1 MKRINKSIIALPLA
15 LMAFA
20 PQGAFAQ
27 EETEEVQADTV
38 NMAFRKVDARDIVQ
52 PYSKVKVSEIIEKGY
67 STYNLD
73 NMQAL
78 AAGFNGELWQQGDAL
93 VFVDGVPRNT
103 ANLLPD
109 EIEDITFLKG
119 ASAVVL
125 YGSKAAKG
133 AILITTKRGK
143 EQDLKTNVRA
153 NYQLFVPK
161 AYPKWLGSAEYM
173 KYYNEALINDAGG
186 DMSAALYSDEDIYN
200 TAAGVNPYKY
210 PDQSF
215 YGSEYVKKCYD
226 RWDLS
231 ADFNGGGKYA
241 RYYASVSYSRTG
253 DLLKYGEAKNNYS
266 DRLNIRGNIDLTL
279 SDMFSAWVNAKV
291 AYTNSRTCKGDFWS
305 NSAKLRPNR
314 VAPLIPTSY
323 IEDNDFSSLTYM
335 KNSNN
340 IIDGKYF
347 FGGTQ
352 YDQTNPFADMLAG
365 GYKTTVCPHLQ
376 VDAGFKIN
384 LDKVLEGLSFRTQ
397 YAIDYATA
405 YTHSIDDKYAT
416 YGVDWTEYDGKYV
429 VSKLTKYGKDEHAP
443 NQNLGGS
450 ASAQEMSFNA
460 QFDYQ
465 RTFNN
470 DHNVHATL
478 VANGF
483 QETKNGT
490 DNYHRWSNANLG
502 LQASY
507 NYAHRYYADLGANVV
522 HSAQFAEGHREA
534 LSPSLTLGWRLT
546 EEDFL
551 KDNGIF
557 DDLMVTAGYTVL
569 NQDIDVFVESDNK
582 KLYYYLYEG
591 VFTATGTWWGWSDGH
606 TGIQTADS
614 RRGEN
619 LDLTF
624 VKRKEFNVGINT
636 LMLDKKLSF
645 KFNFFNTVTD
655 GTLATTDYLYPS
667 YLRTYYPVST
677 FIPYV
682 NYGKSRRTGFDFSVG
697 YKDKAGDFEYAVEL
711 NGMSSSSKY
720 LKYAERVEF
729 DYMKHEGVSTSAMWG
744 LECLGYYESADEIKN
759 ATAKSSFG
767 EVKPGDL
774 KYKDQNNDGVIDD
787 NDRVVIGNWGDK
799 FIAGLNF
806 TLKYKNWTLFGLMSG
821 NFGAKGL
828 KRDNYNWCYG
838 DRKFSD
844 VVRGAWTAEKAATGQ
859 EISYPRLTVKDANH
873 NFRESSYWVYSA
885 SRIDL
890 DRIQLT
896 YDFNADMLG
905 SASKV
910 VKGLQLYVN
919 ANDLLTIAGERKQL
933 ERNVGYAPQTR
944 SFTLGAKVQ
953 F

>member
-27 EETEEVQADTV
+27 EEADGVQADTV

-78 AAGFNGELWQQGDAL
+78 AAGFNGDLWQQGSAL
-93 VFVDGVPRNT
+93 VFVDGVPRNVG
-103 ANLLPD
+103 NLLPD

-143 EQDLKTNVRA
+143 EQSLKTSVRA

-161 AYPKWLGSAEYM
+161 SYPKWLGAAEYM
-173 KYYNEALINDAGG
+173 KYYNEALVNDGK
-186 DMSAALYSDEDIYN
+186 DALYSDEDIYN
-200 TAAGVNPYKY
+200 TATGVNPYKY

-215 YGSEYVKKCYD
+215 YGSEYLKKNYD
-226 RWDLS
+226 RWDVN
-231 ADFNGGGKYA
+231 AEFNGGGKYA
-241 RYYASVSYSRTG
+241 RFYTNVTYSRAS

-266 DRLNIRGNIDLTL
+266 DRLNIRGNVDLTL
-279 SDMFSAWVNAKV
+279 SDIVTGWVNAKV
-291 AYTNSRTCKGDFWS
+291 SFNNAR
-305 NSAKLRPNR
+305 SAKGNYWNSSATLRPNR

-323 IEDNDFSSLTYM
+323 IEELD
-335 KNSNN
+335 KNSLSMINN
-340 IIDGKYF
+340 SRYIIDGKYF
-347 FGGTQ
+347 LGGTQ
-352 YDQTNPFADMLAG
+352 YDQTNIFADLLAA
-365 GYKTTVCPHLQ
+365 GYTQTVSRHMQ
-376 VDAGFKIN
+376 FDTGFRLDLGKI
-384 LDKVLEGLSFRTQ
+384 LEGLSFKTQ
-397 YAIDYATA
+397 FAVDYATA
-405 YTHSIDDKYAT
+405 YQNNLSDKYAT
-416 YGVDWTEYDGKYV
+416 YGVEWTNYDGKDV
-429 VSKLTKYGKDEHAP
+429 VSSLTKYGKDEHSGTLSTS
-443 NQNLGGS
+443 NS

-460 QFDYQ
+460 QFDYK
-465 RTFNN
+465 RTF
-470 DHNVHATL
+470 DDVHNVHATL

-483 QETKNGT
+483 QETTNGS
-490 DNYHRWSNANLG
+490 YHRTSNANLG

-507 NYAHRYYADLGANVV
+507 NYAQRYYADLGANVV
-522 HSAQFAEGHREA
+522 HSAKLAEGHREA

-551 KDNGIF
+551 KDNSIF
-557 DDLMVTAGYTVL
+557 NDLMLTAGYTVL
-569 NQDIDVFVESDNK
+569 NQDIDIKDYYMYESI
-582 KLYYYLYEG
+582 
-591 VFTATGTWWGWSDGH
+591 FTATGTWWGWSDEH
-606 TGIQTADS
+606 NSIQTADS
-614 RRGEN
+614 QRGKN
-619 LDLTF
+619 YDLTY
-624 VKRKEFNVGINT
+624 VKRKEFNVGVNA

-655 GTLATTDYLYPS
+655 GTLATVDHLYPS
-667 YLRTYYPVST
+667 YFHTYYPVST

-682 NYGKSRRTGFDFSVG
+682 NYGKERRTGFDFSVG

-711 NGMSSSSKY
+711 NGMSSTSKY
-720 LKYAERVEF
+720 LKYAENVEY
-729 DYMKHEGVSTSAMWG
+729 DYRKHEGRSTNAMWG

-759 ATAKSSFG
+759 ATAKSSFSN
-767 EVKPGDL
+767 EIKPGDL

-787 NDRVVIGNWGDK
+787 KDEVVIGNWGDK

-806 TLKYKNWTLFGLMSG
+806 TLKYKNWTLFGVMTG
-821 NFGAKGL
+821 NFGGEGL
-828 KRDNYNWCYG
+828 KRSLEDWCYG
-838 DRKFSD
+838 DRKFST

-859 EISYPRLTVKDANH
+859 EISYPRLTAGDGSN
-873 NFRESSYWVYSA
+873 NFRASSYWKYST
-885 SRIDL
+885 SRVNMG
-890 DRIQLT
+890 RIQLT

-905 SASKV
+905 SASKF

-919 ANDLLTIAGERKQL
+919 ANDLFMIAGERKYM
-933 ERNVGYAPQTR
+933 ETEVGVAPQTR

>member
-27 EETEEVQADTV
+27 EEADGVQADTV

-78 AAGFNGELWQQGDAL
+78 AAGFNGELWQQGGAL
-93 VFVDGVPRNT
+93 VFVDGVPRNI

-143 EQDLKTNVRA
+143 EQDLKTNIRA

-173 KYYNEALINDAGG
+173 KYYNEALANDGKAQ
-186 DMSAALYSDEDIYN
+186 LYSDEDIYN
-200 TAAGVNPYKY
+200 TASGVNPYKY

-215 YGSEYVKKCYD
+215 YGSEYLKKNYD
-226 RWDLS
+226 RWDVN
-231 ADFNGGGKYA
+231 AEFNGGSKYA
-241 RYYASVSYSRTG
+241 RFYANVTYSRAS

-279 SDMFSAWVNAKV
+279 SDMVSAWVNAKV
-291 AYTNSRTCKGDFWS
+291 SYTNNRSAKGDFWGS
-305 NSAKLRPNR
+305 SAKLRPNR

-323 IEDNDFSSLTYM
+323 IEDLDKDSWTLI

-340 IIDGKYF
+340 VIDGQYF

-352 YDQTNPFADMLAG
+352 YDQTNPFADLLAA
-365 GYKTTVCPHLQ
+365 GYSNNVARHMQ
-376 VDAGFKIN
+376 FDAGFR
-384 LDKVLEGLSFRTQ
+384 LDLGKVLEGLSFKSH
-397 YAIDYATA
+397 YAVDYATG
-405 YTHSIDDKYAT
+405 YTISVNDKYAT

-429 VSKLTKYGKDEHAP
+429 VSKLTKYGKDEHTTYQDMS
-443 NQNLGGS
+443 NS
-450 ASAQEMSFNA
+450 ASVQEMSFNA

-465 RTFNN
+465 RTF
-470 DHNVHATL
+470 DDVHNVHATL

-483 QETKNGT
+483 QETTNGS
-490 DNYHRWSNANLG
+490 YHRTSNANLG

-522 HSAQFAEGHREA
+522 HSAQLAEGHREA
-534 LSPSLTLGWRLT
+534 LSPSLSMGWRLT
-546 EEDFL
+546 EEDFM

-569 NQDIDVFVESDNK
+569 NQDIDVYAEIDNK
-582 KLYYYLYEG
+582 KEYYYLYEG
-591 VFTATGTWWGWSDGH
+591 VFTSTGTWWGWSDAH
-606 TGIQTADS
+606 NGIQTADS

-619 LDLTF
+619 LDLGF
-624 VKRKEFNVGINT
+624 VKRKEFNLGINA

-655 GTLATTDYLYPS
+655 GTLATVDYLYPN
-667 YLRTYYPVST
+667 YFRTYYPVST

-711 NGMSSSSKY
+711 NGMSSTSKY
-720 LKYAERVEF
+720 LKYAESVEF
-729 DYMKHEGVSTSAMWG
+729 DYMKREGQSTTALWG

-838 DRKFSD
+838 DRKYSD

-859 EISYPRLTVKDANH
+859 EISYPRLTTTDGAN

-885 SRIDL
+885 SRVDL

-896 YDFNADMLG
+896 YDFSADMLG

-919 ANDLLTIAGERKQL
+919 ANDLLTIAGERREL
-933 ERNVGYAPQTR
+933 ERNVGSAPQTR

>member
-27 EETEEVQADTV
+27 EETDGVQADTV

-78 AAGFNGELWQQGDAL
+78 AAGFNGELWQQGGAL
-93 VFVDGVPRNT
+93 VFVDGVPRNVG
-103 ANLLPD
+103 NLLPD

-143 EQDLKTNVRA
+143 EQSLKTNIRA

-161 AYPKWLGSAEYM
+161 SYPKWLGSAEYM
-173 KYYNEALINDAGG
+173 KYYNEALANDSKAK
-186 DMSAALYSDEDIYN
+186 LYSDEDIYN
-200 TAAGVNPYKY
+200 TASGVNPYKY

-215 YGSEYVKKCYD
+215 YGSEYLKKSCD
-226 RWDLS
+226 RWDVN
-231 ADFNGGGKYA
+231 AEFNGGSKYA
-241 RYYASVSYSRTG
+241 RFYANVTYSRAS

-266 DRLNIRGNIDLTL
+266 DRLNFRGNIDLIL
-279 SDMFSAWVNAKV
+279 SDMVSAWVNAKV
-291 AYTNSRTCKGDFWS
+291 SYTNNRYAKGDFWGK
-305 NSAKLRPNR
+305 SASMRPNR
-314 VAPLIPTSY
+314 VAPLIPSSY
-323 IEDNDFSSLTYM
+323 IEDLDNGSWTLI

-340 IIDGKYF
+340 IVDGQYF

-352 YDQTNPFADMLAG
+352 YDQTNPFADLLAA
-365 GYKTTVCPHLQ
+365 GYSNNVARHMQ
-376 VDAGFKIN
+376 IDAGFK
-384 LDKVLEGLSFRTQ
+384 LDLGKVLEGLSFKTH
-397 YAIDYATA
+397 YAVDYATG
-405 YTHSIDDKYAT
+405 YTISVNDKYAT

-429 VSKLTKYGKDEHAP
+429 VSKLTKYGKDEHATYQEMS
-443 NQNLGGS
+443 NS

-465 RTFNN
+465 RTFND
-470 DHNVHATL
+470 DHNLNATL

-483 QETKNGT
+483 QETTNGT
-490 DNYHRWSNANLG
+490 YHRWSNANLG

-507 NYAHRYYADLGANVV
+507 NYAHRYYADLGMAAI
-522 HSAQFAEGHREA
+522 HSAQLAEGHREA

-546 EEDFL
+546 EEDFM

-557 DDLMVTAGYTVL
+557 NDLMLTTGYTVL
-569 NQDIDVFVESDNK
+569 NQDIDVNADGEN
-582 KLYYYLYEG
+582 YYLYEG
-591 VFTATGTWWGWSDGH
+591 VFTATGTWWGWSDAH
-606 TGIQTADS
+606 NGIQTADS

-619 LDLTF
+619 LDLGF
-624 VKRKEFNVGINT
+624 VKRKEFNFGINA

-655 GTLATTDYLYPS
+655 GTLATVDYLYPS
-667 YLRTYYPVST
+667 YFRTYYPVST

-711 NGMSSSSKY
+711 NGMSSTSKY
-720 LKYAERVEF
+720 LKYAERVEY
-729 DYMKHEGVSTSAMWG
+729 DYMKHEGQSTTALWG

-767 EVKPGDL
+767 SDIKPGDL

-787 NDRVVIGNWGDK
+787 KDQTVIGNWGDK

-806 TLKYKNWTLFGLMSG
+806 TLKYKNWTLFGMMTG
-821 NFGAKGL
+821 NFGAKGIKNSL
-828 KRDNYNWCYG
+828 YNWCYG
-838 DRKFSD
+838 DRKYSD

-859 EISYPRLTVKDANH
+859 EISYPRLTTTDGAN
-873 NFRESSYWVYSA
+873 NFRTSSYWLYSA
-885 SRIDL
+885 SRVNMG
-890 DRIQLT
+890 RIQLT
-896 YDFNADMLG
+896 YDFNTEMFG
-905 SASKV
+905 SASKI

-919 ANDLLTIAGERKQL
+919 ANDLFMIAGERKHM
-933 ERNVGYAPQTR
+933 EMNVGSAPQTR